1 MNLILVVFLCFSTAS
16 AIIVSSTQPVPFC
29 NPKAPPPCIDKKF
42 GFCINDY
49 DYPMDDIQ
57 TTIDESE
64 SVKKFIN
71 KTITNRRRAI
81 KKKDTGC
88 QTTNLLVKPLRLR
101 NIDRDWLVIVQDTND
116 IFQREEIAICSHPNV
131 PCRHNISSR
140 SAYCHQKYSTRK
152 LLAFDPCN
160 PVRGVYVESFK
171 LQSACDCRL

>member
-1 MNLILVVFLCFSTAS
+1 MTIRWTTFRYSQQLYK
-16 AIIVSSTQPVPFC
+16 IVS
-29 NPKAPPPCIDKKF
+29 NILINYPK
-42 GFCINDY
+42 
-49 DYPMDDIQ
+49 MQ

-131 PCRHNISSR
+131 PCRTHNISSR

-160 PVRGVYVESFK
+160 PDRGVYVESFK

>member
-1 MNLILVVFLCFSTAS
+1 MTIRWTTFRYSQQLYK
-16 AIIVSSTQPVPFC
+16 IVS
-29 NPKAPPPCIDKKF
+29 NILINYPK
-42 GFCINDY
+42 
-49 DYPMDDIQ
+49 MQ

-160 PVRGVYVESFK
+160 PDRGVYVESFK

>member
-1 MNLILVVFLCFSTAS
+1 VHRQKVWLLHKRLWLSDGRHSGTRNSFFNCNILI
-16 AIIVSSTQPVPFC
+16 
-29 NPKAPPPCIDKKF
+29 NYPK
-42 GFCINDY
+42 
-49 DYPMDDIQ
+49 MQ